1 MFSLSKLTEIE
12 KSNPKNIRDLWSIS
26 GSLTCN
32 SNTRIY
38 NSGTF
43 LKIAEGPLQDYIVY
57 CVESSTSKFDWTNT
71 SITALNSFVSLR
83 QGTELPYFRI
93 VLTKDE
99 LDKIADTD
107 VDENLDLSIFE
118 AKSTI
123 QISDEDLT
131 NILTEEG
138 VPFVSIDEL
147 EYNRQQICDIVV
159 KPTLHF
165 YFERFPLV
173 TYYEPGYVAAG
184 SKFRFK
190 FPEHVHGAM
199 AWTTIGAGTGTSG
212 GYSSV
217 REFITEQYT
226 MGGRGSSSFNRAI
239 NYRKSVP
246 GYTGQQ
252 YGGAANGFLST
263 MLNQAY
269 SNLYRREVV
278 HIERI
283 DGNKY
288 VTGHTTI
295 GGSLCIAWLG
305 DSDNWDDIDYEF
317 YTDAIKYAKGLAMVN
332 IGALRNLIKSDVPAN
347 MSDSNMKS
355 EGQNYMKEV
364 ADAWNDSSNKL
375 ALGGGIHRG
384 GLN

>member
-1 MFSLSKLTEIE
+1 MFSVSILSEIE
-12 KSNPKNIRDLWSIS
+12 KTNPASIRDLWSIS
-26 GSLTCN
+26 GALTC
-32 SNTRIY
+32 SSKTRIY

-57 CVESSTSKFDWTNT
+57 CVESSTSTFDWTDTNV
-71 SITALNSFVSLR
+71 SALNTYVSLR
-83 QGTELPYFRI
+83 QGTEVPYFRI

-99 LDKIADTD
+99 YSKLADIEVNED
-107 VDENLDLSIFE
+107 LDLSQFE
-118 AKSTI
+118 AKSTV

-131 NILTEEG
+131 NILTEQG

-147 EYNRQQICDIVV
+147 EYNREQICNIVV

-165 YFERFPLV
+165 YFEQFPIT
-173 TYYEPGYVAAG
+173 TYFEAGYVSAG
-184 SKFRFK
+184 QKFKFK
-190 FPEHVHGAM
+190 FPEHVHGAI
-199 AWTTIGAGTGTSG
+199 AWTTVGAGTGTSG
-212 GYSSV
+212 GYSTV

-239 NYRKSVP
+239 VYNKNVP

-252 YGGAANGFLST
+252 YGGAANGFLSA

-278 HIERI
+278 HTERI

-288 VTGHTTI
+288 LTGHTTI
-295 GGSLCIAWLG
+295 GGCLCIVWLG
-305 DSDNWDDIDYEF
+305 DSDNWDDIDYEL

-355 EGQNYMKEV
+355 EGQAYMKEV
-364 ADAWNDSSNKL
+364 AEEWKDASNKL